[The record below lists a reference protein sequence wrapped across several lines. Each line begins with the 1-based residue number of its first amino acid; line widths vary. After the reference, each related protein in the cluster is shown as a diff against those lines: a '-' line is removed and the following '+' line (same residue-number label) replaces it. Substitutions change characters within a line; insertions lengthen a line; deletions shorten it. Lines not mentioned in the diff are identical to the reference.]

1 MIRTIK
7 LLFASLLFCLVTNS
21 STYAMSFGDLQK
33 GIDAASSIKEMS
45 DEQKEEQEQ
54 EKTERITYAEG
65 IVEKVNEL
73 SSVFDVSTD
82 VEDKALDL
90 EEELLECVD
99 QSVKDCDGK
108 KVRLSARKL
117 DRELKGPQKEYQR
130 IVEEQEKEEQRV
142 AEEKRAE
149 ERRLAE
155 EKRAEEEGKRAE
167 EQKVAKANRIA
178 QEKEKVAT
186 QRNDLISSLREMGAF
201 EEQSMFSSEPSAL
214 ANQTSDMSLSQLKLA
229 NVSYLGMQRY
239 KDASNDMQKGA
250 SRVKR
255 KKDLCALK
263 HAEFT
268 GSIGIIESMGFNQ
281 EGKGTLSIS
290 IAENVI
296 LQTASLE
303 FTDKLYSASTLIDP
317 TSKLGTE
324 VMELAEGELVRFDG
338 NLISASRGYSN
349 DTGDDCVVENSASF
363 AGSLT
368 SPEFLFNFTSVKK
381 I

>member
-155 EKRAEEEGKRAE
+155 EKRAEEEEKRAE
-167 EQKVAKANRIA
+167 ER
-178 QEKEKVAT
+178 
-186 QRNDLISSLREMGAF
+186 R
-201 EEQSMFSSEPSAL
+201 
-214 ANQTSDMSLSQLKLA
+214 
-229 NVSYLGMQRY
+229 
-239 KDASNDMQKGA
+239 
-250 SRVKR
+250 
-255 KKDLCALK
+255 
-263 HAEFT
+263 
-268 GSIGIIESMGFNQ
+268 
-281 EGKGTLSIS
+281 
-290 IAENVI
+290 
-296 LQTASLE
+296 
-303 FTDKLYSASTLIDP
+303 
-317 TSKLGTE
+317 
-324 VMELAEGELVRFDG
+324 LAEEKR
-338 NLISASRGYSN
+338 A
-349 DTGDDCVVENSASF
+349 E
-363 AGSLT
+363 
-368 SPEFLFNFTSVKK
+368 EEEK
-381 I
+381 